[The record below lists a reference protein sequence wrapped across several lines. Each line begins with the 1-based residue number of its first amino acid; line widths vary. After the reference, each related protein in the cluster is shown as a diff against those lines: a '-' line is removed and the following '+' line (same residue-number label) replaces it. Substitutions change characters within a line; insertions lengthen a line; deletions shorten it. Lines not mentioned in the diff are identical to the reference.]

1 MFIIKHSFVITS
13 IINLSVFKFGLNI
26 RVKFT
31 KLNDPI
37 KIKLVYHFHLS
48 YYLFIIDFNDYILN
62 FSELN
67 QILVKYHF
75 VLS

>member
-13 IINLSVFKFGLNI
+13 IINLSVFKFDLNI
-26 RVKFT
+26 RVKLT

-37 KIKLVYHFHLS
+37 KIILVYPFHLS
-48 YYLFIIDFNDYILN
+48 YYLFIIDFNDYILK